1 MHRVDPVVLTDVL
14 SAHGKY
20 RGLRYPQWEKAR
32 WCVDAVI
39 EIDGEDGERWG
50 AFDVRVILPRSYP
63 IGLPALFEV
72 GGRIKQDANWHI
84 NEDGSCCTG
93 PYAAEMSKYGGRAV
107 LLDWLDGSAHP
118 FLANHLYK
126 ERFGRYRS
134 GEYSHGIP
142 GIVEYY
148 QELWPTDLPGI
159 IHRLR
164 QVVKL
169 EHLSSSSP
177 CFCGSGLRYAKCHAT
192 HSDFAG
198 LPRSFY
204 KKDLALLQAYDQY
217 LKSNPIAA

>member
-1 MHRVDPVVLTDVL
+1 MHRVDQVVLTDVL

-20 RGLRYPQWEKAR
+20 KGLRYPQLEKGS
-32 WCVDAVI
+32 WTVDAVV
-39 EIDGEDGERWG
+39 EIAGEDGERWG
-50 AFDVRVILPRSYP
+50 AFDVRVILPKSYP

-72 GGRIKQDANWHI
+72 GGRIKQNASWHI
-84 NEDGSCCTG
+84 NGDGSCCTG

-107 LLDWLDGSAHP
+107 LLDWLERSARP

-126 ERFGRYRS
+126 ERFGQYRS

-159 IHRLR
+159 IRKLR
-164 QVVKL
+164 QVVRL
-169 EHLSSSSP
+169 EHMSSSSL
-177 CFCGSGLRYAKCHAT
+177 CFCGSDLRYANCHST
-192 HSDFAG
+192 LDDFAG

-204 KKDLALLQAYDQY
+204 KKDLTLLQAYTES
-217 LKSNPIAA
+217 LKANQVTA